1 MVFRSVKVYFYTLF
15 SMVYKVTAKLER
27 KLKFVTIKLLRYLLL
42 KLIYNKLKQF
52 WTVAVGLSV
61 N

>member
-1 MVFRSVKVYFYTLF
+1 
-15 SMVYKVTAKLER
+15 MVYKVTAKLER
-27 KLKFVTIKLLRYLLL
+27 KLKLLTIKLLRYLLL